1 MPASRRS
8 PTLVI
13 ALVLLMVSAA
23 FAMGIG
29 AKGLLDDDSVSG
41 RSVRGT
47 PVEAVT
53 TPADARAGDSRFELL
68 DEIYDILNRDFVEP
82 DRIDSEGLRVAAI
95 NGLIDALN
103 DPHSVYLDKET
114 FRLSSEGIS
123 GAFEGI
129 GATVNQR
136 DGAIVIAGT
145 FRGSPAEGAG
155 IRAGDII
162 LTVDSTSTEG
172 WSIQEAVARIRGPRG
187 EVVELGVRHRNGE
200 DELITITRGRIV
212 VPSVQSL
219 QIQNRDGSDV
229 TDLAYIHISQY
240 TDRTLQELRPFLDA
254 IHAAGLTQL
263 IIDVRGNPGGLLTA
277 TVDTTGEFLDG
288 GLVLIEV
295 DRDGNRRAF
304 DAARGGRG
312 INLQIAILVNA
323 FSASGAEVMAA
334 ALRDHGRAV
343 VIGEQTLGK
352 GTVNIPRRLSD
363 GSVLYVSTAR
373 WLTPDGDLIEGI
385 GVIPDIIVEPTD
397 DDFDQRR
404 DVQLFAALD
413 FLRGESSASTPGPTS
428 PAVP

>member
-1 MPASRRS
+1 MPASRRA
-8 PTLVI
+8 PTLLI
-13 ALVLLMVSAA
+13 ALVLLMVGAA
-23 FAMGIG
+23 FALGIG
-29 AKGLLDDDSVSG
+29 AKGLVDGDDAV
-41 RSVRGT
+41 SVRSLRGA
-47 PVEAVT
+47 PVEAAT
-53 TPADARAGDSRFELL
+53 TSTESARGSRFELL

-82 DRIDSEGLRVAAI
+82 DRVDSEDLRVAAI
-95 NGLIDALN
+95 NGLIDSLN
-103 DPHSVYLDKET
+103 DPHSVYLDEET

-129 GATVNQR
+129 GATVNQQ
-136 DGAIVIAGT
+136 DSAIVIAGT

-155 IRAGDII
+155 IRAGDVI
-162 LTVDSTSTEG
+162 LAVDGESTDG
-172 WSIQEAVARIRGPRG
+172 WSIQQAVARIRGPRG

-200 DELITITRGRIV
+200 EELIPITRDRIV

-219 QIQNRDGSDV
+219 QIQDRDGVPV
-229 TDLAYIHISQY
+229 TDLAYIRISQY
-240 TDRTLQELRPFLDA
+240 TGRTVEELRPFLDA
-254 IHAAGLTQL
+254 IKAAELTQV

-288 GLVLIEV
+288 GLVLTEV
-295 DRDGNRRAF
+295 DRNGTRQAF
-304 DAARGGRG
+304 NAPPGGLG
-312 INLQIAILVNA
+312 IDLQIAILVDG

-373 WLTPDGDLIEGI
+373 WLTPDGKLIEGV

-397 DDFDQRR
+397 EDFDQRR

-413 FLRGESSASTPGPTS
+413 FLRGESSA
-428 PAVP
+428 AAR